1 MKEINGLCVGGPL
14 DGQRYTTQAN
24 YFEVAERPPVRL
36 SRKVSQPDLIVSR
49 TTFLYSHHSISPSFG
64 LWLPQGVTLE
74 DAARQMVE
82 AIGMTA
88 LASRYEQIM
97 ARRKDDAR

>member
-1 MKEINGLCVGGPL
+1 MDTYSGLCIGGPL
-14 DGQRYTTQAN
+14 DGLRLDSQSTK
-24 YFEVAERPPVRL
+24 FEAVERPPVRL
-36 SRKVSQPDLIVSR
+36 SRKVSQPDLIVNR

-74 DAARQMVE
+74 DAARQMVA

-97 ARRKDDAR
+97 ARRKDDAK